1 MVTGTSQSMADEHNG
16 IESQRGFTLL
26 EMMVVVAI
34 IAILAGI
41 LIPNFTRA
49 RAQAQTAAC
58 IGNMKTIAT
67 ALELYYTDKESYP
80 VATSASIDSA
90 FMQNTMSGYLSILPH
105 DPAAQPNTFYM
116 LTTVSAASNAGV
128 AGYTIWCPG
137 SHDPATLQNI
147 APGTTNAHIRY
158 DNKTGFAAAATQ
170 GS

>member
-1 MVTGTSQSMADEHNG
+1 MER
-16 IESQRGFTLL
+16 QRGFTLL

-58 IGNMKTIAT
+58 IGNMRTIAT

-80 VATSASIDSA
+80 VATAASIEST
-90 FMQNTMSGYLSILPH
+90 FMANNLNGYLSFIPH
-105 DPAAQPNTFYM
+105 DPAAAPSTYYM
-116 LTTVSAASNAGV
+116 LTTVSAANNGGV

-137 SHDPATLQNI
+137 AHDPATLQNLT
-147 APGTTNAHIRY
+147 PGTTNTHIRY
-158 DNKTGFAAAATQ
+158 DNKTGFAAVASQ

>member
-1 MVTGTSQSMADEHNG
+1 MER
-16 IESQRGFTLL
+16 QRGFTLL

-67 ALELYYTDKESYP
+67 ALELYYTDKQSYP
-80 VATSASIDSA
+80 VATTASVEA
-90 FMQNTMSGYLSILPH
+90 TFTANTMNGYLSIIPR
-105 DPAAQPNTFYM
+105 DPAALPNTYYL
-116 LTTVSAASNAGV
+116 LTTVSAADNGGV

-147 APGTTNAHIRY
+147 APGTTNTHVRY
-158 DNKTGFAAAATQ
+158 DNKSGFAASATQ

>member
-1 MVTGTSQSMADEHNG
+1 MNRL
-16 IESQRGFTLL
+16 ESQRGFTLL

-67 ALELYYTDKESYP
+67 ALELYYSDKQLYP
-80 VATSASIDSA
+80 VATTAAIESS
-90 FMQNTMSGYLSILPH
+90 FMANNLNGYLSVIPR
-105 DPAAQPNTFYM
+105 DPAAVPNSYYL
-116 LTTVSAASNAGV
+116 LTTVAAADNGGV

-137 SHDPATLQNI
+137 SHDPSTLQNI
-147 APGTTNAHIRY
+147 APGTTSTHLRY
-158 DNKTGFAAAATQ
+158 DNQNGFGVAASR

>member
-1 MVTGTSQSMADEHNG
+1 MER
-16 IESQRGFTLL
+16 QRGFTLL

-67 ALELYYTDKESYP
+67 ALELYYTDKQAYP
-80 VATSASIDSA
+80 VATTAAIEST
-90 FMQNTMSGYLSILPH
+90 FMENVLNGYLSVLPR
-105 DPAAQPNTFYM
+105 DPAAIPNTDYI
-116 LTTVSAASNAGV
+116 LTTVSAADNGGV

-147 APGTTNAHIRY
+147 APGTTNTHIRY
-158 DNKTGFAAAATQ
+158 DNKTGFAASSSQ

>member
-1 MVTGTSQSMADEHNG
+1 MER
-16 IESQRGFTLL
+16 QRGFTLL

-67 ALELYYTDKESYP
+67 ALELYYTDKQSYP
-80 VATSASIDSA
+80 QATTAAIEST
-90 FMQNTMSGYLSILPH
+90 FMANNLNGYLSFIPR
-105 DPAAQPNTFYM
+105 DPAAIPNTYYL
-116 LTTVSAASNAGV
+116 LTTVTAAENGGV

-137 SHDPATLQNI
+137 AHDPATLQNI
-147 APGTTNAHIRY
+147 APGTTDTHIRY
-158 DNKTGFAAAATQ
+158 DNKSGFAASASQ

>member
-1 MVTGTSQSMADEHNG
+1 MER
-16 IESQRGFTLL
+16 QRGFTLL

-67 ALELYYTDKESYP
+67 ALELYYTDNQSYP
-80 VATSASIDSA
+80 AATAAAIEST
-90 FMQNTMSGYLSILPH
+90 FMEKALNGYLSILPR
-105 DPAAQPNTFYM
+105 DPAAIPNTYYL
-116 LTTVSAASNAGV
+116 LTTVSAADNGGV

-147 APGTTNAHIRY
+147 APGTTNTHIRY
-158 DNKTGFAAAATQ
+158 DNKTGFAASSAQ